1 MRTGSAIALFI
12 RFFPFLHEP
21 RVKLAIARVK
31 MYSKLEDVT
40 SQIQTFSR
48 PPIAQTLAS
57 RHSRFT
63 VFLLLAVALKL
74 FAGLRSMRCLD

>member
-48 PPIAQTLAS
+48 PPIVQTLAS
-57 RHSRFT
+57 HHSRFT